1 MQGSCAVFNRSMS
14 LMSAAGAVVLLPL
27 ALHNSA
33 STSSNTA
40 AAKIVPVTI
49 VVRVMTAT
57 SALNLAALSP
67 ADFGD
72 ADATQ

>member
-1 MQGSCAVFNRSMS
+1 MSNRSMS

-40 AAKIVPVTI
+40 AAKVVPVTI
-49 VVRVMTAT
+49 EVRIMTAT
-57 SALNLAALSP
+57 RVLNLAALSP

-72 ADATQ
+72 SDAAQ

>member
-1 MQGSCAVFNRSMS
+1 VSNRSMS

-33 STSSNTA
+33 TTSANTA
-40 AAKIVPVTI
+40 AAKIIPVTI
-49 VVRVMTAT
+49 EVRVMTAKR
-57 SALNLAALSP
+57 ALNLSALSP

-72 ADATQ
+72 SDAAQ